1 MTIRS
6 YRVLVEVEVHTDSD
20 LDQMN
25 FAEIESLLENELSW
39 EVYCD
44 GWIGH
49 VESAELDSYLED

>member
-1 MTIRS
+1 
-6 YRVLVEVEVHTDSD
+6 VQVEVHTDSE

-49 VESAELDSYLED
+49 VEAAELDSYVED